1 MDPLIGLLGSELRAR
16 LMAHMAV
23 HFDSRLSMRELVC
36 HLGISSTR
44 SLRREVDRFV
54 ALGWL
59 ERQRSGR
66 EVRIA
71 VNWTYPH
78 CKALFSLIAHHA
90 PMLILR
96 AALAHIPNVKA
107 AFIFG
112 SRARGDARPDS
123 DIDLLI
129 HADDDPDGAVSGAII
144 KAAIALD
151 YRLGVKRLDS
161 EKFLHHAELGWGF
174 LRSALR
180 GPKIWIVGSEADLPS
195 TSQAA

>member
-1 MDPLIGLLGSELRAR
+1 MDSLIGLLGSQQRAR

-23 HFDSRLSMRELVC
+23 HWDSRLSMRELAC
-36 HLGISSTR
+36 HLGIGSTR

-59 ERQRSGR
+59 ERRRSGR

-78 CKALFSLIAHHA
+78 CKALFSLIGYHA
-90 PMLILR
+90 PTLILR
-96 AALAHIPNVKA
+96 AALAHIPSVKA

-123 DIDLLI
+123 DIDLLVYV
-129 HADDDPDGAVSGAII
+129 DDDPEGAVSGAII
-144 KAAIALD
+144 KAAIVLD
-151 YRLGVKRLDS
+151 YRLDVKRLDS
-161 EKFLHHAELGWGF
+161 EEFLHNAELGWGF
-174 LRSALR
+174 LHNALR
-180 GPKIWIVGSEADLPS
+180 EPKIWIVGSEADLPS
-195 TSQAA
+195 IARAA